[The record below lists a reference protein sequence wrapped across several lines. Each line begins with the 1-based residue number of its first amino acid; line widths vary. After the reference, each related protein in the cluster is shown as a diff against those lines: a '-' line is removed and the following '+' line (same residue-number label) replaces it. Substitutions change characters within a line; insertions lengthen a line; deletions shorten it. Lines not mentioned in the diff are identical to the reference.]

1 VPPAQPPAQQSG
13 ETPGT
18 GLRERRRAKVREEIY
33 RTAMRLFREQGYD
46 RTTVQEIAEAAVISE
61 STFYRYFPAK
71 ADIVMEDEL
80 DPLFVSTFRAQP
92 AGHTS
97 VEAFRAA
104 MRSVLGTMTEEG
116 LARQRDRFALIMSVP
131 DLRAAMLDQL
141 VGGID
146 LLAAEIGLRTGRPV
160 TDTEVRALAGAVVG
174 ASIAVMFSTDWQRDA
189 DLATLLDAA
198 ISALPGSLSL

>member
-1 VPPAQPPAQQSG
+1 
-13 ETPGT
+13 
-18 GLRERRRAKVREEIY
+18 VRLEIY
-33 RTAMRLFREQGYD
+33 RTAMRLFHEQGYD

-61 STFYRYFPAK
+61 STFYRYFPTK

-97 VEAFRAA
+97 IEAFRAA

-116 LARQRDRFALIMSVP
+116 LARQRDRFALIMAVP

-146 LLAAEIGLRTGRPV
+146 LLAAEIGLRTGRPA
-160 TDTEVRALAGAVVG
+160 TDTDVRALAGAVVG

-189 DLATLLDAA
+189 DLAGLLDAA
-198 ISALPGSLSL
+198 ITALPGSLSL